1 MFAYAI
7 SFPRCYVTHLRWRSP
22 VLIRHGLLFYIFSF
36 FLLFFCFYYHVQIL
50 EPEETEEPEGETEE
64 PEGETEEPED
74 PEETEEPEEPEEP
87 EETEEPEG
95 TDEPEEAEV

>member
-1 MFAYAI
+1 MFTYAI

-36 FLLFFCFYYHVQIL
+36 FIVFCFYYHVQIL